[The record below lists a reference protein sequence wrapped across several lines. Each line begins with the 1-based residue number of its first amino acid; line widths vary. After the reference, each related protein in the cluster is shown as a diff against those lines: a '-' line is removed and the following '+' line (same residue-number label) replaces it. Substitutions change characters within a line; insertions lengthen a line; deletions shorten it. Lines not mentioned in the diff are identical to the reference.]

1 MKSSNSNK
9 HLTMEERIIIE
20 HGIRNGSSKSAIAN
34 TLGKDKSTI
43 GKEIKAH
50 RRLTYKCPLPL
61 ECADYRHCK
70 LGRSCKPSCSKYVP
84 FTCKRRDRTPGACNG
99 CQTINTCRFNHF
111 FYTPSDAHHDYRMT
125 LVTSREGINYTETD
139 VITVGNIIQP
149 EIKKGLSPY
158 AILQNHPEITMSEKT
173 IYNYIETGVFKN
185 AGIDLIA
192 LDLRRQTGR
201 RPMKKREKNVYK
213 ERKEHKY
220 LIGRSYDDFISFT
233 SSNVNATVVQ
243 MDTVYNDGSNGPFMQ
258 TFKFLRYSFL
268 IVIYRSEKT
277 SQSMYEGIL
286 LLESILGPDLFNAEV
301 QVLLTDRGSE
311 FTMADAIENR
321 VDGTRRTRIFYCDP
335 MRSNQKGSLENNHEE
350 IRYICPKETNL
361 YALGLT
367 GQNAANLISSHIN
380 SFPKEKL
387 NGKSP
392 FSLLRF
398 LNPAM
403 AQKLIDFG
411 ITEIEPDKVIL
422 SLTCLRNNLLI
433 FIHRHTSVFL

>member
-1 MKSSNSNK
+1 
-9 HLTMEERIIIE
+9 
-20 HGIRNGSSKSAIAN
+20 
-34 TLGKDKSTI
+34 
-43 GKEIKAH
+43 
-50 RRLTYKCPLPL
+50 
-61 ECADYRHCK
+61 
-70 LGRSCKPSCSKYVP
+70 
-84 FTCKRRDRTPGACNG
+84 
-99 CQTINTCRFNHF
+99 
-111 FYTPSDAHHDYRMT
+111 MT

-422 SLTCLRNNLLI
+422 KPYLLKK
-433 FIHRHTSVFL
+433 

>member
-149 EIKKGLSPY
+149 EIKK
-158 AILQNHPEITMSEKT
+158 
-173 IYNYIETGVFKN
+173 V
-185 AGIDLIA
+185 
-192 LDLRRQTGR
+192 
-201 RPMKKREKNVYK
+201 
-213 ERKEHKY
+213 
-220 LIGRSYDDFISFT
+220 
-233 SSNVNATVVQ
+233 
-243 MDTVYNDGSNGPFMQ
+243 
-258 TFKFLRYSFL
+258 FLRMPFCRTTL
-268 IVIYRSEKT
+268 RSLCLKRRSTIT
-277 SQSMYEGIL
+277 SKPVFSKMPA
-286 LLESILGPDLFNAEV
+286 SI
-301 QVLLTDRGSE
+301 
-311 FTMADAIENR
+311 
-321 VDGTRRTRIFYCDP
+321 
-335 MRSNQKGSLENNHEE
+335 SLHW
-350 IRYICPKETNL
+350 I
-361 YALGLT
+361 
-367 GQNAANLISSHIN
+367 
-380 SFPKEKL
+380 
-387 NGKSP
+387 
-392 FSLLRF
+392 
-398 LNPAM
+398 
-403 AQKLIDFG
+403 
-411 ITEIEPDKVIL
+411 
-422 SLTCLRNNLLI
+422 
-433 FIHRHTSVFL
+433 